1 MFSDE
6 KDDARGIIEQQI
18 LPWIR
23 ENVAFPDLKLHGPCD
38 RVVLRHINLE
48 RKPQGDIRAFPA
60 RAEAGGEEDLID
72 PLAHKIAEA
81 AQGDADDINQGVQS
95 YAIFAY
101 YPSDRGF
108 VPRKNFRVAPSDV
121 EMQRGLEPSEPPTE
135 RGLVAQTQRHLE
147 VILRTTT
154 VSNGHLFQ
162 TMQAE
167 MRRLAEINEKFTT
180 NQIEFM
186 VLMQDLLDNAHGR
199 RLKERNE
206 EANLAM
212 KESALSKVE
221 ALVPVII
228 NRIAGKPIMPEEDRS
243 LMLMANLLE
252 NLSEAQQATLY
263 GNLTDTQK
271 IALAEIF
278 SEYEQRKSKWMRR
291 EKELVGLG
299 SKNGLPTA
307 RSSDDRSP
315 AIDVYST
322 PSPPQPQPMPLAMP
336 LSERMKLPTR
346 QSEDPKIKQIEADAQ
361 AFTTHFRDLLG
372 KPTPGDPK

>member
-1 MFSDE
+1 MASDE
-6 KDDARGIIEQQI
+6 DAQGIIEQQI

-23 ENVAFPDLKLHGPCD
+23 ENVAFPDIKLHGQCD
-38 RVVLRHINLE
+38 RVVLKHINLE
-48 RKPQGDIRAFPA
+48 RKPQGDIRAFPV
-60 RAEAGGEEDLID
+60 RAEVGGEEDLID
-72 PLAHKIAEA
+72 PLVHKIAEA
-81 AQGDADDINQGVQS
+81 AQGDADDLNQGVQS

-101 YPSDRGF
+101 YPADRGF
-108 VPRKNFRVAPSDV
+108 VPRKNFRVATSDV

-228 NRIAGKPIMPEEDRS
+228 NRIAGKQVLPEEDRS

-252 NLSEAQQATLY
+252 NLSDAQQAALY
-263 GNLTDTQK
+263 GNLNDAQK

-299 SKNGLPTA
+299 SKNGLPSA
-307 RSSDDRSP
+307 RSNSTDSP

-322 PSPPQPQPMPLAMP
+322 PSPSEPQPMPLAMN
-336 LSERMKLPTR
+336 LRERMKLPASK
-346 QSEDPKIKQIEADAQ
+346 SEDPKIRQIEGDAQ
-361 AFTTHFRDLLG
+361 AFSTRFRDLLG
-372 KPTPGDPK
+372 KPPQGESK